1 MRISLK
7 ARVILTSLVVLVAA
21 GVVTVWVSLP
31 QIERWGVGFHQKSV
45 TRSLAAWGVEDARI
59 TNDATAIHA
68 AEMVGY
74 IHSYYVP
81 GPGYRGPLDVEAAL
95 ERQRRDSIE
104 RIVASLE
111 RYTGLHHGT
120 NVKRW
125 TEWADERRGSAQP
138 GPATRSQPVQP
149 VTNSTPLST
158 GSGR

>member
-1 MRISLK
+1 MRISPK

-21 GVVTVWVSLP
+21 GVVTVWVGLP
-31 QIERWGVGFHQKSV
+31 RIERWGVGFHQKSV

-59 TNDATAIHA
+59 TNDATAIQA

-81 GPGYRGPLDVEAAL
+81 GPGYRGPMEVEAAL
-95 ERQRRDSIE
+95 ERQRRESIE

-111 RYTGLHHGT
+111 RYTGLNHGT

-125 TEWADERRGSAQP
+125 TEWADERRGS
-138 GPATRSQPVQP
+138 GPARPSIRSKPVQP
-149 VTNSTPLST
+149 ETNSTPFSA
-158 GSGR
+158 GSRR